1 MPTDVLMP
9 QMGESIAEGTIV
21 RWIKRVG
28 DPVDRDE
35 PLFEISTDKVDAEV
49 PAPAGGVLVR
59 IRAEAGETVP
69 VNSVVAVIGTAG
81 EAGGET
87 GTGGG
92 VGGQTDG
99 GVAGQTG
106 GGTGGQT
113 GDGVAAT
120 PAGTA
125 APGAAAASGAGGEA
139 ATLAGTAGPGGAGG
153 ATAFAV
159 GAEPPSPPG
168 TPATAPA
175 SDPPAAGAPRARL
188 SPVVRRLA
196 AEHGVDL
203 SAVAGTGDGGRITK
217 ADVLAHVAA
226 RGQAAPAGT
235 GDARRPVATRGQ
247 EGGAD
252 ADAARPAAPAAAG
265 ARVEPMSVMRRR
277 IAEHM
282 VESRRTSAHVHTLF
296 EVDFSA
302 VAAARAAFPG
312 GGAPGYL
319 AYIAKAAAEALA
331 AMPVVNASVDGT
343 NVVYHEEINLG
354 IAVALDGGLIVPV
367 VKHADRLDAGAIDKT
382 VKDLAARART
392 KQLAP
397 ADVEGGTFT
406 ITNPGGFGSLL
417 GMPIINQPQ
426 VAILGVGAVEP
437 RPAVIDGAVVA
448 RLRAFL
454 TLGFDHRLIDGAV
467 ADRFLARV
475 KAALEDP
482 QWIEAAGR
490 P

>member
-1 MPTDVLMP
+1 MPIDVLMP

-28 DPVDRDE
+28 EPVDRDE

-49 PAPAGGVLVR
+49 PAPAGGVVVQ

-69 VNSVVAVIGTAG
+69 VNSVVAVIGAAG
-81 EAGGET
+81 EE
-87 GTGGG
+87 
-92 VGGQTDG
+92 
-99 GVAGQTG
+99 
-106 GGTGGQT
+106 
-113 GDGVAAT
+113 VAAPAET
-120 PAGTA
+120 PPPASMEASRAETPGPA
-125 APGAAAASGAGGEA
+125 AH
-139 ATLAGTAGPGGAGG
+139 
-153 ATAFAV
+153 
-159 GAEPPSPPG
+159 
-168 TPATAPA
+168 APA
-175 SDPPAAGAPRARL
+175 PVVPRGRL

-203 SAVAGTGDGGRITK
+203 SAVTGTGEGGRISR

-226 RGQAAPAGT
+226 RGHGGDAGT
-235 GDARRPVATRGQ
+235 GT
-247 EGGAD
+247 
-252 ADAARPAAPAAAG
+252 ARPGTPGAAG
-265 ARVEPMSVMRRR
+265 GRVEPMSVMRRR

-282 VESRRTSAHVHTLF
+282 VASRRTSAHVHTLF

-302 VAAARAAFPG
+302 VAAARAGHAG
-312 GGAPGYL
+312 GTAPGYL
-319 AYIAKAAAEALA
+319 AYIARAVSEALA
-331 AMPVVNASVDGT
+331 ATPVVNASVDGE
-343 NVVYHEEINLG
+343 NVVYHERINLG
-354 IAVALDGGLIVPV
+354 IAVALDRGLIVPV
-367 VKHADRLDAGAIDKT
+367 VKDADRLAVAAIDAA
-382 VKDLAARART
+382 VKDLAARARA

-397 ADVEGGTFT
+397 EDVEGGTFT
-406 ITNPGGFGSLL
+406 ITNPGSFGSLL

-437 RPAVIDGAVVA
+437 RPAVVDGAVVA

-475 KAALEDP
+475 KTALEDP
-482 QWIEAAGR
+482 QWLEAAAR

>member
-28 DPVDRDE
+28 EPVDRDE

-49 PAPAGGVLVR
+49 PAPVGGVLVR

-69 VNSVVAVIGTAG
+69 VNSVVAVIGTSA

-87 GTGGG
+87 GGGA
-92 VGGQTDG
+92 DR
-99 GVAGQTG
+99 QTG
-106 GGTGGQT
+106 ARGG
-113 GDGVAAT
+113 AAAGTADAAAATEAAGWEPPSPSPGAPPPAEPATPAEGARAAAPPGPT
-120 PAGTA
+120 PAGTPA
-125 APGAAAASGAGGEA
+125 PVPGPPGA
-139 ATLAGTAGPGGAGG
+139 
-153 ATAFAV
+153 
-159 GAEPPSPPG
+159 
-168 TPATAPA
+168 
-175 SDPPAAGAPRARL
+175 DAPRARL

-226 RGQAAPAGT
+226 RGPGAAADA
-235 GDARRPVATRGQ
+235 GDARRPVDARGPD
-247 EGGAD
+247 GGAD
-252 ADAARPAAPAAAG
+252 ADAARPAAPAGTG

-302 VAAARAAFPG
+302 VAAARAALPDVT
-312 GGAPGYL
+312 APGYL

-331 AMPVVNASVDGT
+331 AVPVVNASVDDA
-343 NVVYHEEINLG
+343 NVVYHEQINLG

-367 VKHADRLDAGAIDKT
+367 VKRADRLDVGAIDAA
-382 VKDLAARART
+382 VKDLAARARA
-392 KQLAP
+392 KQLTP

-437 RPAVIDGAVVA
+437 RPAVVDGAVVA

-467 ADRFLARV
+467 ADRFLARI

>member
-21 RWIKRVG
+21 RWIKNVG
-28 DPVDRDE
+28 EPVDRDE

-49 PAPAGGVLVR
+49 PAPAGGVLVQ
-59 IRAEAGETVP
+59 IRAGAGETVP
-69 VNSVVAVIGTAG
+69 VNSVVAVIGAAG
-81 EAGGET
+81 EA
-87 GTGGG
+87 
-92 VGGQTDG
+92 
-99 GVAGQTG
+99 
-106 GGTGGQT
+106 
-113 GDGVAAT
+113 VAARE
-120 PAGTA
+120 AVA
-125 APGAAAASGAGGEA
+125 AGEA
-139 ATLAGTAGPGGAGG
+139 AVAGEEAAAP
-153 ATAFAV
+153 ATPPPPASTEASRV
-159 GAEPPSPPG
+159 GAPG
-168 TPATAPA
+168 PAADAPAPA
-175 SDPPAAGAPRARL
+175 SRVRL

-203 SAVAGTGDGGRITK
+203 SAVTGTGEGGRVSK

-226 RGQAAPAGT
+226 RGQA
-235 GDARRPVATRGQ
+235 
-247 EGGAD
+247 GGAV
-252 ADAARPAAPAAAG
+252 ADATPPETSGAAG

-302 VAAARAAFPG
+302 VAAARAGHPEGA
-312 GGAPGYL
+312 APGYL
-319 AYIAKAAAEALA
+319 AYIARAVSEALA
-331 AMPVVNASVDGT
+331 ATPVVNASVDGE
-343 NVVYHEEINLG
+343 NVVYHQRINLG
-354 IAVALDGGLIVPV
+354 IAVALDRGLIVPV
-367 VKHADRLDAGAIDKT
+367 VKDADRLAVGAIDAA
-382 VKDLAARART
+382 VKDLAARARA

-397 ADVEGGTFT
+397 EDVEGGTFT

-437 RPAVIDGAVVA
+437 RPAVVDGAVVP

-467 ADRFLARV
+467 ADRLLAQV

-482 QWIEAAGR
+482 RWLEAAAR
-490 P
+490 S

>member
-28 DPVDRDE
+28 EPVDRDE

-49 PAPAGGVLVR
+49 PAPAGGVLVQ

-69 VNSVVAVIGTAG
+69 VNSVVGVIGAAG
-81 EAGGET
+81 E
-87 GTGGG
+87 
-92 VGGQTDG
+92 VG
-99 GVAGQTG
+99 
-106 GGTGGQT
+106 
-113 GDGVAAT
+113 AAREDSAAREAEA
-120 PAGTA
+120 PAA
-125 APGAAAASGAGGEA
+125 ASPHPATEASRAEGAGAAAD
-139 ATLAGTAGPGGAGG
+139 
-153 ATAFAV
+153 
-159 GAEPPSPPG
+159 
-168 TPATAPA
+168 APA
-175 SDPPAAGAPRARL
+175 PVAPRARL

-196 AEHGVDL
+196 AEHGVDV
-203 SAVAGTGDGGRITK
+203 SGITGTGEGGRISK

-226 RGQAAPAGT
+226 RGQG
-235 GDARRPVATRGQ
+235 
-247 EGGAD
+247 GGAG
-252 ADAARPAAPAAAG
+252 ADAARPGTPAG
-265 ARVEPMSVMRRR
+265 TGGRVEPMSVMRRR

-302 VAAARAAFPG
+302 VAAARAAHPEG
-312 GGAPGYL
+312 TAPGYL
-319 AYIAKAAAEALA
+319 AYIARAVSEALA
-331 AMPVVNASVDGT
+331 ATPVVNASVDGE
-343 NVVYHEEINLG
+343 NVVYHERINLG
-354 IAVALDGGLIVPV
+354 IAVALDRGLIVPV
-367 VKHADRLDAGAIDKT
+367 VRDADRLAVGAIDAA
-382 VKDLAARART
+382 VKDLAARARA
-392 KQLAP
+392 KRLAP
-397 ADVEGGTFT
+397 GDVEGGTFT

-437 RPAVIDGAVVA
+437 RPAVVDGAVVA

-475 KAALEDP
+475 KTALEDP
-482 QWIEAAGR
+482 QWLEAAR
-490 P
+490 RS

>member
-21 RWIKRVG
+21 RWIKSVG
-28 DPVDRDE
+28 EPVDRDE

-49 PAPAGGVLVR
+49 PAPAGGVLLQ
-59 IRAEAGETVP
+59 IRAGAGETVP
-69 VNSVVAVIGTAG
+69 VNSVVAVIGVAG
-81 EAGGET
+81 EAAAAREAA
-87 GTGGG
+87 
-92 VGGQTDG
+92 
-99 GVAGQTG
+99 VAGEE
-106 GGTGGQT
+106 
-113 GDGVAAT
+113 AAAPAT
-120 PAGTA
+120 PPPPASREASRVG
-125 APGAAAASGAGGEA
+125 APGPAADAPAPAASR
-139 ATLAGTAGPGGAGG
+139 
-153 ATAFAV
+153 V
-159 GAEPPSPPG
+159 
-168 TPATAPA
+168 
-175 SDPPAAGAPRARL
+175 RL

-203 SAVAGTGDGGRITK
+203 SAVTGTGEGGRISK

-226 RGQAAPAGT
+226 HGQAGGA
-235 GDARRPVATRGQ
+235 
-247 EGGAD
+247 GAD
-252 ADAARPAAPAAAG
+252 AAPPETSAAAG

-302 VAAARAAFPG
+302 VAAARAGRPERT
-312 GGAPGYL
+312 APGYL
-319 AYIAKAAAEALA
+319 AYIARAVSEALA
-331 AMPVVNASVDGT
+331 ATPVVNASVDGA
-343 NVVYHEEINLG
+343 NVVYHERINLG
-354 IAVALDGGLIVPV
+354 IAVALDRGLIVPV
-367 VKHADRLDAGAIDKT
+367 VKDADRLAVGAIDAA
-382 VKDLAARART
+382 VKDLAARARA

-397 ADVEGGTFT
+397 EDVEGGTFT
-406 ITNPGGFGSLL
+406 ITNPGSFGSLL

-437 RPAVIDGAVVA
+437 RPAVVDGAVVP

-467 ADRFLARV
+467 ADRFLAQV

-482 QWIEAAGR
+482 QWLEAAHR
-490 P
+490 S